1 MFIVTEYAALRQVL
15 LYFVFSSSHKK
26 GHKMDSIKHREELGK
41 LLTDT
46 DKSSTASGD
55 SGMYESD
62 ENEDD
67 AIELLGK
74 TGINGPR
81 REKTCLRGFRQSE
94 FQTSLFSYRD

>member
-1 MFIVTEYAALRQVL
+1 
-15 LYFVFSSSHKK
+15 
-26 GHKMDSIKHREELGK
+26 MDSIKHREELGK

-74 TGINGPR
+74 AGTNEPWHEISNNVA
-81 REKTCLRGFRQSE
+81 F
-94 FQTSLFSYRD
+94 

>member
-1 MFIVTEYAALRQVL
+1 
-15 LYFVFSSSHKK
+15 
-26 GHKMDSIKHREELGK
+26 MDSIKHREELGK

-74 TGINGPR
+74 AGTNERHMSHDIRFPIMWYVR
-81 REKTCLRGFRQSE
+81 SAKP
-94 FQTSLFSYRD
+94 QTSLHISAV